1 MYGSL
6 IFTFPLLEAER
17 HRLIISVEEI
27 MIRTPP
33 GSVVTGKL
41 LLWGQLEPTS
51 KNQSS
56 SPPI

>member
-1 MYGSL
+1 
-6 IFTFPLLEAER
+6 
-17 HRLIISVEEI
+17 
-27 MIRTPP
+27 MIRTFP

-56 SPPI
+56 SPLISVSKKWVQAAFFDFTRES